1 MKKRN
6 KWGIAALVHLVLW
19 GVLLVVS
26 AIDLLAVLCFPP
38 MDTDMPLGYHLEKGI
53 LFLVTIVALVGV
65 INGLLLFFSVR
76 GAVASRSDG
85 SRGKSTAALCLSLAA
100 TVAYYAF
107 FILLFVVN
115 KDWIQPYLLILAL
128 VWLVCAVC
136 GGVLL
141 VTPSYERR
149 LQNE

>member
-6 KWGIAALVHLVLW
+6 GFVIVSAVHLVLW
-19 GVLLVVS
+19 GILLTVS

-53 LFLVTIVALVGV
+53 GVLVTIVATVGLL
-65 INGLLLFFSVR
+65 NGLLLFFSVR
-76 GAVASRSDG
+76 GAVTSRLREK
-85 SRGKSTAALCLSLAA
+85 RGKSVTALCLSLAA
-100 TVAYYAF
+100 MAVYYAF
-107 FILLFVVN
+107 FILLFGVN

-141 VTPSYERR
+141 VTPSCERGVR
-149 LQNE
+149 NG